1 MEAASILSA
10 NVHIIEVELFS
21 KAMHVPEGCRGG
33 VKRNHIYYSRH
44 RCLRR
49 DDHIPN
55 DAKVL
60 PMSSISDGPNRVY
73 YKEDNSVYG
82 GGGIIP
88 SVEYYVKGGVCPPV
102 WIFPPDM

>member
-1 MEAASILSA
+1 
-10 NVHIIEVELFS
+10 
-21 KAMHVPEGCRGG
+21 VPEGGRGG

-44 RCLRR
+44 RCLKR

-55 DAKVL
+55 HAKVL
-60 PMSSISDGPNRVY
+60 PMSSIDDGRDRVY
-73 YKEDNSVYG
+73 YREDNSVYG
-82 GGGIIP
+82 VP